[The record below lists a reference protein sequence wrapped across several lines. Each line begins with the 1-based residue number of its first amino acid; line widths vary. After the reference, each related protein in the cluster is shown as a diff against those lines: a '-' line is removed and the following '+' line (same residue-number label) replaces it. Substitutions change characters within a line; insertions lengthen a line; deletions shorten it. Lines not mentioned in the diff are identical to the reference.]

1 MPNIEVIP
9 SFSLLRNYVI
19 LILVVLFSC
28 NKPVTKEEKLYYE
41 LECKNIDSLWRYYQT
56 HGGISEHGAELV
68 NKVNAS
74 LAHPTTLDS
83 GRKLI
88 DLMEGH
94 SKAKPEPH
102 FLAYF
107 YAMQSRL
114 AWYKGNDS
122 LGNDW
127 HYKWLSF
134 ESFATDMNVIS
145 HYLDLGNVEFS
156 RSNFDSAIVH
166 YRKALLRSQS
176 SDDEFFRI
184 TILNNLGAAY
194 FYTHLMSLASDCFAE
209 VLVLVEEK
217 FRNDP
222 TFNLSNHDLT
232 IIRANLMATLNQESN
247 FSQAREV
254 FAQHETD
261 ALKPDV
267 EPFAQQLF
275 LLNHVYTLIKTNEIK
290 LAETYLGRLKQ
301 DSILPNLLSFYI
313 GLQGAVHAEKENYEA
328 LKNLLTMNREWLME
342 NLVADLSDFREILI
356 LAIEK
361 GLIQLDYGSI
371 LAKYE
376 EIRDEGDAFVNANF
390 CHLLA
395 TILRQQGREIEAL
408 EWDLASRD
416 FDLSFQNEVDEFKIS
431 DVRNK
436 IELAKLKS
444 EIRNKEELIKSAES
458 RQKFLLGLVSISI
471 AFLIAIGYLLLTL
484 NKSRKQ
490 RLELLTLES
499 EKQAQSIE
507 LLRLQN
513 EKQMNSIMSS
523 NFAVKQLEHII
534 HKMREPN
541 LLGNPLIVG
550 FRQDLEQL
558 LAVEFNVAMGSQGEA
573 AETVEDYEYLKIQFP
588 LLAEWNETAFKILV
602 LSVLENQP
610 KEIAKLLS
618 LNMQYVRNVR
628 SKLKKMLSEQIKDD
642 WDWPD
647 LKKFR
652 NA

>member
-1 MPNIEVIP
+1 MPNINVIP
-9 SFSLLRNYVI
+9 SFSHVRNHVI
-19 LILVVLFSC
+19 LIFLVLFSC

-41 LECKNIDSLWRYYQT
+41 LECKNIDSVWHYYQS
-56 HGGISEHGAELV
+56 HGGVSEHGAELV

-74 LAHPTTLDS
+74 LAHATTLDS

-94 SKAKPEPH
+94 SKAKPEPL
-102 FLAYF
+102 FLAYY
-107 YAMQSRL
+107 YAMQSRI
-114 AWYKGNDS
+114 AWYQGNDS

-127 HYKWLSF
+127 HNKWLSF

-156 RSNFDSAIVH
+156 QSNFDSAIVH

-209 VLVLVEEK
+209 VLVQVEEK
-217 FRNDP
+217 FQKDP
-222 TFNLSNHDLT
+222 TFKLSTHDLT

-247 FSQAREV
+247 FAQAREV

-261 ALKPDV
+261 ALKPEV
-267 EPFAQQLF
+267 EPYAQQLF
-275 LLNHVYTLIKTNEIK
+275 LLNHVYTLIKTRDIK
-290 LAETYLGRLKQ
+290 LAETYLGRLRQ
-301 DSILPNLLSFYI
+301 DSILPNLLSFYL
-313 GLQGAVHAEKENYEA
+313 GLQGAVYAENQNDAA
-328 LKNLLTMNREWLME
+328 LKELLTKNGDWLME

-361 GLIQLDYGSI
+361 GLIHLDYASI

-376 EIRDEGDAFVNANF
+376 QIKDEGDAFVNANF

-395 TILRQQGREIEAL
+395 SISRQEGREIEAL
-408 EWDLASRD
+408 EWDLANRD
-416 FDLSFQNEVDEFKIS
+416 FDLSFQQEVDEFKLS
-431 DVRNK
+431 DVNNK
-436 IELAKLKS
+436 IELTKLKS
-444 EIRNKEELIKSAES
+444 EIRNKEELIKAAES

-471 AFLIAIGYLLLTL
+471 AFLLAIGYLLVTL
-484 NKSRKQ
+484 NKGRKQ

-558 LAVEFNVAMGSQGEA
+558 LAVEFNVAMGSQGET
-573 AETVEDYEYLKIQFP
+573 AETVEDYEYLKIRFP
-588 LLAEWNETAFKILV
+588 QLTEWNDTAFKILV

-610 KEIAKLLS
+610 KDIAKLLS

-628 SKLKKMLSEQIKDD
+628 SKLKKMLSEQITDD
-642 WDWPD
+642 WEWPD